1 MANTYPCDF
10 KPTEKKCICFILEL
24 YTTDLG
30 DVVVAVLL

>member
-10 KPTEKKCICFILEL
+10 KPTVKNAICFILEL